1 MKKSSSNTRL
11 LPPKPEKKL
20 NKSNSGV
27 TFKQTDLKMSKEIP
41 KVELPEAPK
50 PIKHTPPVNDAKDS
64 VPNNTLFNTFRT
76 SVNSEDPRF
85 ILTKANYVFNHI
97 FEVRVMLCYIFLQF

>member
-1 MKKSSSNTRL
+1 MVYRNEELKSRKINDNLTSKELNNSPIKMKKSSSNTRL

-27 TFKQTDLKMSKEIP
+27 TFKPSDLKMSKEIP

-50 PIKHTPPVNDAKDS
+50 SIKRTPPINDVKD
-64 VPNNTLFNTFRT
+64 
-76 SVNSEDPRF
+76 
-85 ILTKANYVFNHI
+85 
-97 FEVRVMLCYIFLQF
+97 